1 MYWSQG
7 TRVAAVA
14 DKITR
19 DRFFLIRS
27 NLKVVND
34 LAVSDE
40 DKEADRLWKVRPL
53 LDIIRKACLALPRSP
68 NICVDEQIIPFT
80 GKCPVKQFVP
90 GKPNPTGLKNFILAS
105 PQGLVLD
112 FEIFQGKGSLAQK
125 KKHGIGASVV
135 LKLAA
140 TLPRGSSLYFDR
152 YFTGTHLLESLAE
165 KNIRG
170 TGTIMKSRLPKGL
183 KLKGD
188 REMRAEGRGAMSQCV
203 STVSNICI
211 TNWYDNKPIVLASTH
226 VGMGPVD
233 DCRRFSK
240 QERKK
245 VAVKRPA
252 VVAEYNTCMG
262 GVDLCDR
269 MLSFYPT
276 TMRTKKWT
284 IRTLIFMMDVGV
296 VNSWLLYKQDHRDL
310 GTHRKNIMQLL
321 DFKLELAHFLL
332 ASDKGFAST
341 ESDCEALQLRKPA
354 VVPLPSP
361 SVRNLSASHMP
372 EIVDQKSASRCRNP
386 GCCERTKFRCCKCN
400 LFLCLTAGRNC
411 FKAFHK
417 K

>member
-1 MYWSQG
+1 
-7 TRVAAVA
+7 
-14 DKITR
+14 
-19 DRFFLIRS
+19 
-27 NLKVVND
+27 
-34 LAVSDE
+34 
-40 DKEADRLWKVRPL
+40 
-53 LDIIRKACLALPRSP
+53 
-68 NICVDEQIIPFT
+68 
-80 GKCPVKQFVP
+80 
-90 GKPNPTGLKNFILAS
+90 
-105 PQGLVLD
+105 
-112 FEIFQGKGSLAQK
+112 
-125 KKHGIGASVV
+125 
-135 LKLAA
+135 
-140 TLPRGSSLYFDR
+140 
-152 YFTGTHLLESLAE
+152 
-165 KNIRG
+165 
-170 TGTIMKSRLPKGL
+170 
-183 KLKGD
+183 
-188 REMRAEGRGAMSQCV
+188 
-203 STVSNICI
+203 
-211 TNWYDNKPIVLASTH
+211 
-226 VGMGPVD
+226 MGPVD